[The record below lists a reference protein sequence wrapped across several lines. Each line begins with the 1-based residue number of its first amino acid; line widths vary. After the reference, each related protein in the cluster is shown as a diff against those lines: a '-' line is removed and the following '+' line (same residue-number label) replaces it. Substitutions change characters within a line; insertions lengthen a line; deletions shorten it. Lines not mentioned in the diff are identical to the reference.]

1 MYIWLILVAGLV
13 ITIIIVV
20 DMPLDADSGQFSGA
34 PKGLGGNS
42 EWKSLRGKWEMLVPK
57 VASENC
63 SKQLDRQVMG
73 KWIPKRFNRLDLFET
88 AANTSVALES

>member
-34 PKGLGGNS
+34 PKGLGG
-42 EWKSLRGKWEMLVPK
+42 K
-57 VASENC
+57 
-63 SKQLDRQVMG
+63 
-73 KWIPKRFNRLDLFET
+73 F
-88 AANTSVALES
+88 

>member
-34 PKGLGGNS
+34 LKG
-42 EWKSLRGKWEMLVPK
+42 WGK
-57 VASENC
+57 
-63 SKQLDRQVMG
+63 R
-73 KWIPKRFNRLDLFET
+73 
-88 AANTSVALES
+88 

>member
-1 MYIWLILVAGLV
+1 LLTCRSTLTAGNLAA
-13 ITIIIVV
+13 
-20 DMPLDADSGQFSGA
+20 LQRGC
-34 PKGLGGNS
+34 GGNS

>member
-1 MYIWLILVAGLV
+1 
-13 ITIIIVV
+13 
-20 DMPLDADSGQFSGA
+20 
-34 PKGLGGNS
+34 
-42 EWKSLRGKWEMLVPK
+42 MLVPK